1 MLATGSSWLSHH
13 AVNCPFVRRTV
24 TIISRLIVSVWNRYT
39 PGAEG
44 GAVCRCIR
52 AGTLHWWDACVM
64 SASLVPGRLGH
75 PCGPSSTKHFTL
87 SRKPL
92 SRVSR

>member
-24 TIISRLIVSVWNRYT
+24 TIIYRFIVSVWNQYT

-44 GAVCRCIR
+44 GAVCRGIR
-52 AGTLHWWDACVM
+52 AGTLYRWDACVM
-64 SASLVPGRLGH
+64 SASLERGG
-75 PCGPSSTKHFTL
+75 
-87 SRKPL
+87 
-92 SRVSR
+92 